1 LDGLLVH
8 TNNKSCERR
17 FPVHRTLILCLLCSG
32 LVPLCQSESERPAL
46 AQGTTRI
53 APASNGVEIEEL
65 YVVRQSALGAVK
77 DADLTNMRLR
87 LWFSAD
93 WEAKDGRS
101 PPLIQLQ
108 ELSAIEDDTGHVLST
123 EKRLKQI
130 EQLRGEVR
138 GDIWKGAGGKQ
149 GPVVSL
155 LLEAPARGAGKIK
168 AVKGKADVTLT
179 KQISLTFEDLAAVN
193 GKDLEHPDMKNL
205 GAMKLRFSIAE
216 KDGSVSAKLSSPSK
230 RGRLYDW
237 NVMDGEKA
245 ISLSSEGTHRE
256 GEGVTVEKTYRRRT
270 IKGLSLRVIVL
281 DAVETKTFSFDFQN
295 VELP

>member
-1 LDGLLVH
+1 MY
-8 TNNKSCERR
+8 
-17 FPVHRTLILCLLCSG
+17 RTLILGLLCSG
-32 LVPLCQSESERPAL
+32 FLSFSQFSSERTAF
-46 AQGTTRI
+46 AQETTRI

-65 YVVRQSALGAVK
+65 HIVRRSALDAVK
-77 DADLTNMRLR
+77 KADMTNMQLR

-101 PPLIQLQ
+101 PPLIHLQ
-108 ELSAIEDDTGHVLST
+108 ELKAIEDDTGHVLST
-123 EKRLKQI
+123 ENRLKQI
-130 EQLRGEVR
+130 DQLRGEVQAST
-138 GDIWKGAGGKQ
+138 WKSAGGKQ

-168 AVKGKADVTLT
+168 AVKGKAQIALT
-179 KQISLTFEDLAAVN
+179 KQINLTFSDLAAVN

-205 GAMKLRFSIAE
+205 GAMKLRFSIGE
-216 KDGSVSAKLSSPSK
+216 EDGGVTATLSAPVNYASPWN

-237 NVMDGEKA
+237 HVMDGEKA
-245 ISLSSEGTHRE
+245 ISLSTETTRSE
-256 GEGVTVEKTYRRRT
+256 GEGVTVERTYRNRT

-281 DAVETKTFSFDFQN
+281 DAVETKAFDFDFQN